1 MTLARVIL
9 STRRNPLLFMNVKV
23 RAIFAKELVDMLRDR
38 RTLFATAIIPIFIYP
53 LLTLGMAEVTQMAKA
68 KLDRDEFPVAV
79 LPGTQQTAEHLLKI
93 ARETPEPLKG
103 IPPPEKPAEPKPEK
117 KAAPK
122 KGQPDTDQ
130 KTPAP
135 SDEDDDESD
144 VVPLDSFQKTQF
156 TFREMT
162 LDEARKALSD
172 GRIRAL
178 LILPPAFE
186 KDIAEQAEPT
196 AAIEYDQAE
205 RVSQST
211 FSRLRTMLERYES
224 AMLKERLKEKALP
237 SKFLHPFKLDAK
249 NTAGAEK
256 VGGSL
261 FGAMLPLLFIIMLM
275 TGALH
280 PAIDMTA
287 GEKERSTLET
297 LVGAPVRPIEIIAGK
312 FLAVATLSLA
322 NAALN
327 VCSFAVSFALLPLPA
342 NLGFQF
348 PWAALPLTLTLLIPL
363 ALFFSALLLMVA
375 SFAANTK
382 EAQVFCMPIFLV
394 PTVGMAIAMTPGI
407 ELQGPLLLMPVI
419 NIALLI
425 KELFLFHGTAQQ
437 FAFVFFSTCLYA
449 AGMVALAARVFAREE
464 VLFSAQGSLRLFLS
478 RRFFKEMPTP
488 RPGDVLLAAGIL
500 FPLNFYVSLTLQKLL
515 VADALKPIEW
525 PVLAALL
532 IVPQYGLFLG
542 GALLVS
548 TYLKANLKSTFQ
560 WNRPCGRA
568 LTGAALMGVASWL
581 IAIQFLAWQSRFWP
595 VNTSDMGVEHAFKQL
610 AKTVA
615 GQFFLIFLVALTPAI
630 CEEHFFRGFF
640 QQGLGRKNK
649 WATIMLVGAVFGFF
663 HFPVFRMPIT
673 SLLGMV
679 MAYSAWQTRS
689 IWPGVLMHFL
699 HNGLSLLGPG
709 LLRLSEEKPVAGEPL
724 KDLPLQYFL
733 PALALFAVGFFFVSR
748 SGAHVENK
756 SGAELSP
763 NVAQ

>member
-1 MTLARVIL
+1 
-9 STRRNPLLFMNVKV
+9 MNAKV
-23 RAIFAKELVDMLRDR
+23 RTIFAKELVDMLRDR
-38 RTLFATAIIPIFIYP
+38 RTLFATAIIPLFIYP
-53 LLTLGMAEVTQMAKA
+53 LMTLGMVEVTQMAKA

-79 LPGTQQTAEHLLKI
+79 LPGTQASVEHILKI

-103 IPPPEKPAEPKPEK
+103 IPVPEAPAEPKPEK

-122 KGQPDTDQ
+122 KGQPDADQ

-135 SDEDDDESD
+135 SDDDDAESD

-156 TFREMT
+156 SFREMT
-162 LDEARKALSD
+162 SDEARKALAD

-178 LILPPAFE
+178 LILPPTFE
-186 KDIAEQAEPT
+186 KDIAEQTEPT

-224 AMLKERLKEKALP
+224 ATIKERLKAKSLTP
-237 SKFLHPFKLDAK
+237 RFLHPFRLDAK
-249 NTAGAEK
+249 NTAVAEK

-261 FGAMLPLLFIIMLM
+261 FGIVIPLLFIIMLIAGSM
-275 TGALH
+275 H

-297 LVGAPVRPIEIIAGK
+297 LIGTPVRPIEVIAGK

-322 NAALN
+322 SAALN
-327 VCSFAVSFALLPLPA
+327 VCSLGVSLAMVPFQNPE
-342 NLGFQF
+342 FQF
-348 PWAALPLTLTLLIPL
+348 PWAALPLALTLLIPL

-382 EAQVFCMPIFLV
+382 EAQVFCMPVFLI
-394 PTVGMAIAMTPGI
+394 PTIGLAVALTPGI
-407 ELQGPLLLMPVI
+407 ELQGPLLLMPVV

-500 FPLNFYVSLTLQKLL
+500 FPLNFYVSLSLQKML
-515 VADALKPIEW
+515 VADVLKPIEW
-525 PVLAALL
+525 PVLAFLL
-532 IVPQYGLFLG
+532 IIPQYGLFL
-542 GALLVS
+542 AAPMLVS
-548 TYLKANLKSTFQ
+548 KYLKANLKATFQ

-568 LTGAALMGVASWL
+568 IAGAALMGGASWL
-581 IAIQFLAWQSRFWP
+581 IAIQLLAWQSRFWP

-615 GQFFLIFLVALTPAI
+615 GQYFLIFLVALTPAI

-649 WATIMLVGAVFGFF
+649 WATIALVGAVFGFF

-679 MAYSAWQTRS
+679 MAYTAWQTRS

-709 LLRLSEEKPVAGEPL
+709 LVHLSEEKPVAGEPL
-724 KDLPLQYFL
+724 KDLPLQLFL
-733 PALALFAVGFFFVSR
+733 PALALFALGLFFVSR
-748 SGAHVENK
+748 SGAHEETK
-756 SGAELSP
+756 SGTELSP
-763 NVAQ
+763 KAVH